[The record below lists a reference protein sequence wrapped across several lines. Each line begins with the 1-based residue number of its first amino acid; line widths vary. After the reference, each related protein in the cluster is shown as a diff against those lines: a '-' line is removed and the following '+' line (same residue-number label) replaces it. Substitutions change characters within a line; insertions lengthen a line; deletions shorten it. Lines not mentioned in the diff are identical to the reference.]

1 MIEDAIAKLTAA
13 LDRNSTATE
22 RNNQL
27 LEAVL
32 ASAGSTPVAEEPK
45 PTPTKKK
52 AVVEVKTP
60 EPVAETPE
68 PAVADETPTESK
80 FTIVEAIEASKKFLA
95 ADRDTNKPKLEAL
108 RGKFGIA
115 TVKDLAPDQ
124 IDAYMAELA
133 KL

>member
-1 MIEDAIAKLTAA
+1 MIEEALKELT
-13 LDRNSTATE
+13 TAVK
-22 RNNQL
+22 RNNEL

-32 ASAGSTPVAEEPK
+32 ASAGTA
-45 PTPTKKK
+45 PTPAPVEEAKPAPAKKK

-60 EPVAETPE
+60 EPVANPE
-68 PAVADETPTESK
+68 PAEEPEVAETPVESK
-80 FTIVEAIEASKKFLA
+80 FTALDALEASKKFLA

-108 RGKFGIA
+108 RAKFGIP
-115 TVKDLAPDQ
+115 TVKDLTADQ